1 MNGVKLFVTGSTGQL
16 GRRVIEILVEKNV
29 RVRGGTRHQSKLSSP
44 GPSGVE
50 IVIADF
56 DRPQTLERAFV
67 GIDRL
72 LLIST
77 PSYSNRFQQH
87 KNAIDAAVKAGV
99 KHIVYTSFVTAP
111 LKTFRSPH
119 WQVHNQTE
127 DYIADSG
134 ASFTILRN
142 NLYYEVLPLMTI
154 GIGAGTWKH
163 AFSEPGRPGQGGI
176 AFVAREDCASAA
188 ASALSSNSAKNAL
201 WTITGPAV
209 LTADEIAA
217 HVSIARGTLHTAETV
232 TAEEL
237 RKELQMAFAG
247 SATLREHIDELITFH
262 TQAAASFMSA
272 VTPDVMRLTGQPPM
286 AIEDWIRANKDAF
299 A

>member
-1 MNGVKLFVTGSTGQL
+1 MTGAKLFVTGSTGQL
-16 GRRVIEILVEKNV
+16 GRRVVEILVGKNV
-29 RVRGGTRHQSKLSSP
+29 RVRGGTRQQSKLNSL
-44 GPSGVE
+44 GPDGVE
-50 IVIADF
+50 YVIADF
-56 DRPQTLERAFV
+56 DEPQMLEQAFA

-72 LLIST
+72 LLVST
-77 PSYSNRFQQH
+77 SSYRNRFQQH

-99 KHIVYTSFVTAP
+99 KHVVYTSFVTAP

-119 WQVHNQTE
+119 WDVHNQTE

-134 ASFTILRN
+134 VSFTILRN
-142 NLYYEVLPLMTI
+142 NLYFEVLPLVTI
-154 GIGAGTWKH
+154 GIGGGMWKH

-176 AFVAREDCASAA
+176 AFVAREDCARAA
-188 ASALSSNSAKNAL
+188 ASALSSNSAKNAV

-209 LTADEIAA
+209 VTADEIAA
-217 HVSIARGTLHTAETV
+217 HVSTAKGTPHTAQAV

-237 RKELQMAFAG
+237 RKELEVAFAG
-247 SATLREHIDELITFH
+247 SEALRAHIDDLITFH

-272 VTPDVMRLTGQPPM
+272 VTPDVKRLTGQPPM
-286 AIEDWIRANKDAF
+286 AVEDWIRANKGAF